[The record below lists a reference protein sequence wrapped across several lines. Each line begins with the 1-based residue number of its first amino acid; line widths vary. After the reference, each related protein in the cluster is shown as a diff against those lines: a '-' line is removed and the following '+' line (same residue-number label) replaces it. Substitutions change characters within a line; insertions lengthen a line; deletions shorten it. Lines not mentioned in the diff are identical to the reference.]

1 MWRSLV
7 LDAGLDKLQT
17 MLLGMVE
24 GDEVSLP
31 QAMEISGLPATQ
43 CEAVFE
49 ALTRA
54 GLMSRS
60 QGDAYVRK
68 HLAN

>member
-1 MWRSLV
+1 MWRTLV
-7 LDAGLDKLQT
+7 LDAGLDKLQAF
-17 MLLGMVE
+17 LLSMVD

-31 QAMEISGLPATQ
+31 QAMEVSGLPASQ

-54 GLMSRS
+54 GLMTRS
-60 QGDAYVRK
+60 EGDAYTRK
-68 HLAN
+68 HLAS